1 LGIVVNSSGL
11 QQLNTG
17 TGEESRTKTKM
28 KTLTAAREFLEGA
41 IADAKCDLR
50 SDWIEQS
57 ERIELTIHLQLL
69 INAKASLDAIAAD
82 GKDCQIFKS
91 VIAF

>member
-1 LGIVVNSSGL
+1 
-11 QQLNTG
+11 
-17 TGEESRTKTKM
+17 M

-57 ERIELTIHLQLL
+57 ERIEPQLTDEE
-69 INAKASLDAIAAD
+69 A
-82 GKDCQIFKS
+82 
-91 VIAF
+91 